1 MIREDHDLV
10 WLLTLS
16 LPGAELRASSRP
28 ITLADATG
36 APIEYPGGLSEVEYA
51 EQVDL
56 LSVAPASQTVAIE
69 CYLSPTPAT
78 LAAHGIDLREGVAT
92 LAYVL
97 APPATREPATIAAA
111 SAVTVATGR
120 PSTPAWGDPLK
131 PAEWCAFSLDATPYT
146 SEAPLLD
153 ARSVMSPGIF
163 PNMNENAVGMAFPM
177 IIGQP
182 GNGPVVV
189 FSTPAYVLSQLGPDA
204 YALLIAG
211 YDAKVGANVV
221 ISDGDASEGFPVEA
235 FVAPN
240 GQPYFRVDVSSAAT
254 IDRRAGAYFARWTA
268 SSGIAAA
275 SRGAARANVASALL
289 YLLNR
294 AGARVDVA
302 ASKPALDRLRSLDFN
317 VYLND
322 LEVTAWE
329 YASDQIIPY
338 LPVVIRQGASGLI
351 LKHVDHDIPA
361 HLAEPIGTADGLVR
375 LDPVIYEDPKEP
387 LYLTLTG
394 GQNLITGGASVV
406 VNFDPTAP
414 TGAGPSYALTRTGIA
429 TRVAQTLAGAQV
441 TPRTQQI
448 YLPWADTQSTLFA
461 LGLHYLA
468 LRGSR
473 ALSVTYSAPPRFA
486 HIEPGDPVAVTDPAL
501 GWADRVLWV
510 RSKSWRSGRWIWSLW
525 GIDRPAHAG

>member
-16 LPGAELRASSRP
+16 LPGVELRASSRP
-28 ITLADATG
+28 ITLAGANS
-36 APIEYPGGLSEVEYA
+36 APIEYPGGLSGIEYA

-56 LSVAPASQTVAIE
+56 LSVAPASQTVAVE

-78 LAAHGIDLREGVAT
+78 LASRGIDLREGTAT
-92 LAYVL
+92 LSYIL
-97 APPATREPATIAAA
+97 APPANREPASIAAA
-111 SAVTVATGR
+111 DAVTVAVGR

-153 ARSVMSPGIF
+153 ARSVMSTGIF

-189 FSTPAYVLSQLGPDA
+189 FSTPAYVLSEIGPDA

-211 YDAKVGANVV
+211 YDAKAGANVV
-221 ISDGDASEGFPVEA
+221 ISDGDASEGFAVES

-240 GQPYFRVDVSSAAT
+240 GQPYFRVDVSSASV
-254 IDRRAGAYFARWTA
+254 INRRAGAYFARWTA
-268 SSGIAAA
+268 SSGVAAA
-275 SRGAARANVASALL
+275 SRGASRANVASALL

-294 AGARVDVA
+294 AGAQVDIVN
-302 ASKPALDRLRSLDFN
+302 SKPALDRLRSLDFN

-322 LEVTAWE
+322 LEATAWE
-329 YASDQIIPY
+329 YASDQVIPY
-338 LPVVIRQGASGLI
+338 LPVVIRRGSNGLI
-351 LKHVDHDIPA
+351 LKYVDHDVPA
-361 HLAEPIGTADGLVR
+361 HLTTQISLADGIVR
-375 LDPVIYEDPKEP
+375 LDPVIFEDPKEP

-406 VNFDPTAP
+406 ANFDPTAP
-414 TGAGPSYALTRTGIA
+414 AGAGPSYTLARTGIA
-429 TRVAQTLAGAQV
+429 TRVAQTLAGAPV

-448 YLPWADTQSTLFA
+448 YLPWADTQSTLFT

-473 ALSVTYSAPPRFA
+473 ALSVTYSAPPRYA
-486 HIEPGDPVAVTDPAL
+486 HVEPGDAVAVTDPAI
-501 GWADRVLWV
+501 GWVDRVLWV
-510 RSKSWRSGRWIWSLW
+510 RSKNWRSGRWIWSLW
-525 GIDRPAHAG
+525 GIDRPAHA